1 MTTPIYQ
8 LGYKKLS
15 KIIFEWHAAD
25 KASLLALFITIEVMT
40 HWLWC
45 FLAWIR
51 KDVIDDY
58 VHMDLLYPLWLGITV
73 AALFFWWMIGKL
85 ARIKDNKKDL
95 YKWQIVLIVPYTIYL
110 TVVIVMMGYS
120 SLFAGVSLVGGAVLS
135 MMLIKRQYVWYMF
148 LTQITL
154 VLLAIISPY
163 SGIILPSLR
172 QLTITYPMLETFSYL
187 SYNEIMVIENAIA
200 ALSYKNEPLG
210 WEGLNQLQRSST
222 FFWRLT
228 HIYLALPKAIFMV
241 YAFRTLLL
249 ILDDSKR
256 EIVQYANQ
264 DELTTLYN
272 RRYCLLKMQQTLD
285 RLPDNQDYSVI
296 LLDLDF
302 FKEVNDNYG
311 HQIGDQVLCE
321 VALILKDT
329 LDLDSVSRYGGE
341 EFLII
346 LPNTT
351 HEEAM
356 AIAKTLRHNISSHV
370 VKTCNKP
377 NFQIT
382 ASLGLYTFSAAER
395 KRIKREFAESSPQVT
410 TQKCRLSPLLMLK
423 NIEKRQKTDV
433 QLLPDNIRQCL
444 INLADEAL
452 YVAKARNRNQV
463 VSANELM
470 DAQVMT
476 PPRYDT

>member
-1 MTTPIYQ
+1 MTTPTYH

-45 FLAWIR
+45 FLVWIR
-51 KDVIDDY
+51 QDAIDDY
-58 VHMDLLYPLWLGITV
+58 VYMHLLYPLWLGITV

-95 YKWQIVLIVPYTIYL
+95 YKWQIFLIVPYTIYL
-110 TVVIVMMGYS
+110 TVIIVMMGYS

-148 LTQITL
+148 LTQIAL

-163 SGIILPSLR
+163 SGIVLPSLR

-200 ALSYKNEPLG
+200 ASLYKNEALG
-210 WEGLNQLQRSST
+210 WESLNQIQRSST

-241 YAFRTLLL
+241 FAFRTLLL

-256 EIVQYANQ
+256 EIVKHANH

-311 HQIGDQVLCE
+311 HQIGDQVLRE
-321 VALILKDT
+321 VASILKET
-329 LDLDSVSRYGGE
+329 LGLDIVSRYGGE
-341 EFLII
+341 EFLVI
-346 LPNTT
+346 LPDTT
-351 HEEAM
+351 HKEAM
-356 AIAKTLRHNISSHV
+356 VIAETLRDNISSHV

-377 NFQIT
+377 NFQVT
-382 ASLGLYTFSAAER
+382 ASLGLYTFSAVER
-395 KRIKREFAESSPQVT
+395 KRIKREFAEAAPQVT
-410 TQKCRLSPLLMLK
+410 AQKHRPSPLFRLRSIK
-423 NIEKRQKTDV
+423 AIQATEV
-433 QLLPDNIRQCL
+433 QLLPDNICQCL

-452 YVAKARNRNQV
+452 YVAKARNRNRV

-470 DAQVMT
+470 DAQAMT
-476 PPRYDT
+476 PLRYGT

>member
-1 MTTPIYQ
+1 MTTPTYQ

-25 KASLLALFITIEVMT
+25 KASLLALFITIEVT
-40 HWLWC
+40 AHWLWC
-45 FLAWIR
+45 LLAWIR
-51 KDVIDDY
+51 QDAIDDY
-58 VHMDLLYPLWLGITV
+58 VYIHLLYPLWIGVTV

-95 YKWQIVLIVPYTIYL
+95 YKWQIILIVPYTIYL

-148 LTQITL
+148 LTQIAL

-163 SGIILPSLR
+163 SGILLPNLR
-172 QLTITYPMLETFSYL
+172 QLTITYPMLDTFSYL

-200 ALSYKNEPLG
+200 ASLYKNEALG
-210 WEGLNQLQRSST
+210 WEGFNQIQRSST

-228 HIYLALPKAIFMV
+228 HIYLALPKAIFIV
-241 YAFRTLLL
+241 YAFRMLLL

-256 EIVQYANQ
+256 EIVKHATQ

-272 RRYCLLKMQQTLD
+272 RRYSLTQMQQTLD
-285 RLPDNQDYSVI
+285 ALPDNQDYSVI

-302 FKEVNDNYG
+302 FKDINDNYG
-311 HQIGDQVLCE
+311 HQVGDQVLRE
-321 VALILKDT
+321 VASILKNT

-346 LPNTT
+346 LPDTA
-351 HEEAM
+351 HKEAM
-356 AIAKTLRHNISSHV
+356 AIAETLRDNISSHV
-370 VKTCNKP
+370 VQTCNKP
-377 NFQIT
+377 SFQVT

-395 KRIKREFAESSPQVT
+395 DRIKQEFAEATTQVT
-410 TQKCRLSPLLMLK
+410 PQNRHTVPLFRLRST
-423 NIEKRQKTDV
+423 KTVQATEV
-433 QLLPDNIRQCL
+433 QLLPDGICQCL
-444 INLADEAL
+444 INIADEAL

-463 VSANELM
+463 VSANELI
-470 DAQVMT
+470 DVQAMT
-476 PPRYDT
+476 RPSYHA